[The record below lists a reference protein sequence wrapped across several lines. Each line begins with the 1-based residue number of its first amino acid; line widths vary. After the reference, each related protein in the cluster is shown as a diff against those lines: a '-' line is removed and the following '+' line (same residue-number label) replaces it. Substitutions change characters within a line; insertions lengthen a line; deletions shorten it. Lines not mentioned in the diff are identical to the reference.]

1 MKELLE
7 AVRRSVANLPGLRLL
22 VLHGSRAQPKP
33 GPVPC
38 VEFAYLADKGFDES
52 RLRARISEFFVVE
65 AFDVAALDRLGGLLR
80 FRIARDGVAV
90 FERASGAFQD
100 YQLEAATFWLDIQ
113 HVVLAERPDA
123 MEALD

>member
-7 AVRRSVANLPGLRLL
+7 AVRRSVATLPGLQLL
-22 VLHGSRAQPKP
+22 VLHGSREQPKP
-33 GPVPC
+33 GMAPSG
-38 VEFAYLADKGFDES
+38 EFAYLADIGSDES
-52 RLRARISEFFVVE
+52 QLRARISDFFANG
-65 AFDVAALDRLGGLLR
+65 AFDIAALDRLGGLLR

-90 FERASGAFQD
+90 FQRTSEAFHD